1 MITEKQITLI
11 KNSWCCAINAEKA
24 GKLFYE
30 RLFEVA
36 PGLRHHFQGE
46 IKFQARKLFHMVTL
60 IVTKVHELDQ
70 ILEEVKSLARRHD
83 RYGAEPAHYKVVG
96 ECLLWTLE
104 KINPDKWNEETR
116 EAWVTVYDLIAD
128 TMIKNQAQNLAA

>member
-1 MITEKQITLI
+1 MMTEKQILLV
-11 KNSWCCAINAEKA
+11 KNSWCCSTNAEKA
-24 GKLFYE
+24 GKLFYG

-36 PGLRHHFQGE
+36 PGMRHHFHDD

-60 IVTKVHELDQ
+60 IVTRLHKLDEMMDEL
-70 ILEEVKSLARRHD
+70 KSLARRHH

-104 KINPDKWNEETR
+104 KVIGDKWDEETR
-116 EAWVTVYDLIAD
+116 EAWAAVYDVLAE
-128 TMIKNQAQNLAA
+128 TMIKNQEQTLAA